1 MIKFRDNK
9 SAKAKAVKNV
19 VVEVKHP
26 RKLNKANSI
35 WGDIDLGKHSKDVS
49 HLLSGAPDPNQD
61 SVLRVQPSLVFE
73 PPVPPVARV
82 LEDKKRAAEIEAEKQ
97 ALLAIDPD
105 AEPTEEEMM
114 VPPIQDAEI
123 VAEAE
128 ESGRV
133 EASSAEVVAS
143 ETVVAETETA
153 TEAGEEVVS
162 NDIVAELAGEH
173 IEEVTVNEVVEDEV
187 VEAAT
192 TEQVTAAVEPE
203 VVSEA
208 EVEASVAAEPEAEV
222 VEAQVSEEPTLEAL
236 ETNETEGSDEE
247 IEASLSSDDDED
259 EVFDEPQAAVK
270 AAIVRPNPVAPRMV
284 AKRIPGVRYVRRNGE
299 LQIARGEKWKMKRT
313 ARAAR

>member
-133 EASSAEVVAS
+133 EASSAEVV
-143 ETVVAETETA
+143 
-153 TEAGEEVVS
+153 S

-236 ETNETEGSDEE
+236 ETIETEGSDEE

>member
-61 SVLRVQPSLVFE
+61 SVLRVQPSLLFE
-73 PPVPPVARV
+73 PPAPPVARV

-114 VPPIQDAEI
+114 VPPIQDAEV

-128 ESGRV
+128 ESERV
-133 EASSAEVVAS
+133 EASSEEVVAS
-143 ETVVAETETA
+143 ETVVAETETVA
-153 TEAGEEVVS
+153 EVGDEVVS
-162 NDIVAELAGEH
+162 NDIVAELAEDQ
-173 IEEVTVNEVVEDEV
+173 IEEVTASEVVEDETV
-187 VEAAT
+187 AAAT
-192 TEQVTAAVEPE
+192 TEQVTAAVESE

-222 VEAQVSEEPTLEAL
+222 VEAQVSEEATLEVL
-236 ETNETEGSDEE
+236 ETDETDGSDEE
-247 IEASLSSDDDED
+247 IEASLSSDDED

-270 AAIVRPNPVAPRMV
+270 TAVVRPSPLAPRIV
-284 AKRIPGVRYVRRNGE
+284 TKRIPGVRYVRRNGE